1 MSTTLLNAEIAL
13 SKELGDY
20 WSSTT
25 TGAGTSTT
33 LVDSSL
39 MAKADDWITDEAYA
53 FLIEEPAGAAAI
65 YDERKI
71 SSLDNTG
78 GTLTTLAFAAA
89 PGTDIDY
96 EVHRLF
102 SPSEK
107 RRALV
112 AAARNIYP
120 ALFNEIWD
128 ESLVCGNW
136 LKDGSFEIWTS
147 TSALTHWTKSLS
159 TLTQTSTS
167 PYYKHGANSCKIDT
181 AAGYIEQTITD
192 FDDLKHLAGKTVKFT
207 VQGWCDTDDCLRLS
221 VYDGTTT
228 TYSDYHEDYA
238 ANNAWT
244 EHNDPLKVTATICDN
259 PTEITFRILHDVA
272 AGTSYVDDARVIS
285 DYRGRIYIGGVGL
298 AQNRPHGVFIEPT
311 YYSNEESWL
320 RISDYK
326 LDPDSYLYIPTTYKS
341 DRRLRIRGIGYLDFL
356 ASGAS
361 STAWTATIDIDDPQL
376 KILTAEAALYLYTW
390 MSLPN
395 YESGTRDEYAKAAT
409 FWAEESRKR
418 KALFG
423 MKAPAATVHWGLR

>member
-1 MSTTLLNAEIAL
+1 MTTTLLAAEQAL

-33 LVDSSL
+33 LVDTEL
-39 MAKADDWITDEAYA
+39 KAKANDWITDEAYS
-53 FLIEEPAGAAAI
+53 FLVEEPAGSAAI

-71 SSLDNTG
+71 SSLDNTT

-89 PGTDIDY
+89 PGTGIDY

-112 AAARNIYP
+112 ASARNIYP

-136 LKDGSFEIWTS
+136 LKNGSVEKW
-147 TSALTHWTKSLS
+147 
-159 TLTQTSTS
+159 TLTTTPDDWTVTTVTAAESTTS
-167 PYYKHGANSCKIDT
+167 PYYKHGAGSCKLSGSSGT
-181 AAGYIEQTITD
+181 LAQAVTN
-192 FDDLKHLAGKTVKFT
+192 FDDLKFLAGKTVTFT
-207 VQGWCDTDDCLRLS
+207 AQGWCDTADSLRLS
-221 VYDGTTT
+221 INDGTTQ
-228 TYSDYHEDYA
+228 TYSSYITDLS
-238 ANNAWT
+238 AWT
-244 EHNDPLKVTATICDN
+244 QNNPRNDSFYVQQTIDDN
-259 PTEITFRILHDVA
+259 PTQITFTVHYTTGGTA
-272 AGTSYVDDARVIS
+272 AYVDDLRAIS
-285 DYRGRIYIGGVGL
+285 DYRSRLYIGHLGL
-298 AQNRPHGVFIEPT
+298 AQNRPHGVFIEPS
-311 YYSNEESWL
+311 YYSNEESWT

-326 LDPDSYLYIPTTYKS
+326 LDSDGYLYVPTTYQS

-361 STAWTATIDIDDPQL
+361 STAWTATIDINEPQL
-376 KILTAEAALYLYTW
+376 KILTAEAILYLYTQ

-395 YESGTRDEYAKAAT
+395 YESGTREEYQKMLG
-409 FWAEESRKR
+409 FWKQEVADR
-418 KALFG
+418 KAKFG
-423 MKAPAATVHWGLR
+423 MKSPAAAVHWGLR